1 MDALLNISPGVIIWT
16 IVNFS
21 IFALLIG
28 KFGWKPLLN
37 SLKEREQSIQDAL
50 SRAEEANK
58 KAQHILQ
65 ENEEK
70 LVKSQQEMMELVRE
84 GRAQAQA
91 QLHKA
96 LEEAEQ
102 IKKTKLSEAS
112 AEIEREKESAMQA
125 LRGEVSNLVVLATEK
140 ILKEKVDAEQQKKVV
155 DAFINEIQKN

>member
-140 ILKEKVDAEQQKKVV
+140 ILKEKVDAEQDRKSVV
-155 DAFINEIQKN
+155 